1 MSTFESIGLI
11 ILMAYFVAAVIL
23 PICWTVVTLI
33 SGVKNG
39 RFLGLLGAW
48 IPPVLMGI
56 LFSGFLD
63 VIFNIFFIGSYALS
77 LCLLYTD
84 MQNARR
90 DGVSNRLWKVCFI
103 LHASGGGVVFAI
115 CVIGIALAGDI

>member
-1 MSTFESIGLI
+1 MT
-11 ILMAYFVAAVIL
+11 YFAAAVIF
-23 PICWTVVTLI
+23 PIFWTVFTLI

-63 VIFNIFFIGSYALS
+63 VIFNIFFIGSYVLS
-77 LCLLYTD
+77 LYLLYTD

-90 DGVSNRLWKVCFI
+90 DGVPNS
-103 LHASGGGVVFAI
+103 
-115 CVIGIALAGDI
+115 